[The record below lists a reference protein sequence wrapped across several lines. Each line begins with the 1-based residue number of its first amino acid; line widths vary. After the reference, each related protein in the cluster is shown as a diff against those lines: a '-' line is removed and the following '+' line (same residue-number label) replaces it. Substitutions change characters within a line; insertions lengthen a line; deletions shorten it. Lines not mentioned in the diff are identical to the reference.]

1 MRALRYT
8 GSASG
13 DAPSVRMFSDAP
25 DPSPGPGEAL
35 VRPVRA
41 GVCSTDLE
49 IVRGYMNADRYAQ
62 PITLGHEFVG
72 VVEEFNP
79 ATPAQ
84 QELVKRLKGKRVV
97 GSINAVCGECDMCRN
112 GLSNHCRDRTVLG
125 IAGRDGCFAD
135 RFCLP
140 IVNLVAVPE
149 GVDDDHAVF
158 AEPLAAAMHAAHQ
171 LHFEGKPYITVL
183 GDGRLGLLCVQVMSQ
198 LNASVRL
205 IGKHE
210 KKIAM
215 CEKWGIKH
223 RLLRDIGRRADQDVV
238 VDCTGSPDGLR
249 TAMQLVR
256 PRGTILLKSTF
267 APRVD
272 DPVDLSPLVV
282 NEIELIG
289 SRCGSISGAVRALE
303 QRRVDVASLITSR
316 FAFENGAK
324 AIEAASSA
332 EQIKVLIDF

>member
-1 MRALRYT
+1 MQALRYT
-8 GSASG
+8 GRAESGASVG
-13 DAPSVRMFSDAP
+13 VFSDAP
-25 DPSPGPGEAL
+25 DPRPAPGEAL
-35 VRPVRA
+35 VRPLRM

-49 IVRGYMNADRYAQ
+49 IARGYMDADREQQ

-72 VVEEFNP
+72 VVEEFNAVSP
-79 ATPAQ
+79 VQ

-97 GSINAVCGECDMCRN
+97 GSINAVCGECDLCRA
-112 GLSNHCRDRTVLG
+112 GLSNHCRERTVLG
-125 IAGRDGCFAD
+125 IAGRDGCFAE

-140 IVNLVAVPE
+140 IVNLVAVPDS
-149 GVDDDHAVF
+149 VDDDLAVF
-158 AEPLAAAMHAAHQ
+158 AEPLAAALHAAHQ

-183 GDGRLGLLCVQVMSQ
+183 GDGRLGLLCVQVMSK

-210 KKIAM
+210 KKLAL

-223 RLLRDIGRRADQDVV
+223 RLLKDIGRRADQDIV

-267 APRVD
+267 APRAD
-272 DPVDLSPLVV
+272 DPVDLSPLVI

-289 SRCGSISGAVRALE
+289 SRCGSMSEAVRALE
-303 QRRVDVASLITSR
+303 KQEVDVVSLITGR
-316 FAFENGAK
+316 FPLENGIK
-324 AIEAASSA
+324 AMEAAGRPD
-332 EQIKVLIDF
+332 QIKVLIDP

>member
-1 MRALRYT
+1 
-8 GSASG
+8 
-13 DAPSVRMFSDAP
+13 MFSDAP
-25 DPSPGPGEAL
+25 DHQPEPGEAL
-35 VRPVRA
+35 IRTLRA
-41 GVCSTDLE
+41 GVCSTDIE
-49 IVRGYMNADRYAQ
+49 IARGYMDSERGGKS
-62 PITLGHEFVG
+62 ITLGHEFVG
-72 VVEEFNP
+72 IVERFN
-79 ATPAQ
+79 AVTPVQ
-84 QELVKRLKGKRVV
+84 QELAKRLKGKRVV
-97 GSINAVCGECDMCRN
+97 GSINAVCGQCELCRA

-125 IAGRDGCFAD
+125 IAGRDGCFAE

-140 IVNLVAVPE
+140 IVNLVAVPDS
-149 GVDDDHAVF
+149 VDDDRAVF

-183 GDGRLGLLCVQVMSQ
+183 GDGRLGLLCVQVMSK

-210 KKIAM
+210 KKLAM

-223 RLLRDIGRRADQDVV
+223 RLLGDIGRRADQDIV

-267 APRVD
+267 APRAD

-282 NEIELIG
+282 NEIEMVG
-289 SRCGSISGAVRALE
+289 SRCGSISEAVRALE
-303 QRRVDVASLITSR
+303 RSEVDVVSLITAR
-316 FAFENGAK
+316 FSLDDGVK
-324 AIEAASSA
+324 AIEAAGRP
-332 EQIKVLIDF
+332 EQIKVLIDP

>member
-1 MRALRYT
+1 MQALRYT
-8 GSASG
+8 GASAG
-13 DAPSVRMFSDAP
+13 DGPSVRMFSDAP
-25 DPSPGPGEAL
+25 DPVPGPGEAL
-35 VRPVRA
+35 IRPLRV

-49 IVRGYMNADRYAQ
+49 IARGYMDGDRDGE

-72 VVEEFNP
+72 VVEEFNAVSP
-79 ATPAQ
+79 VQ
-84 QELVKRLKGKRVV
+84 QELAKRLKGKRVV
-97 GSINAVCGECDMCRN
+97 GSINAVCGECDMCRA

-125 IAGRDGCFAD
+125 IAGRDGCFAE

-140 IVNLVAVPE
+140 IVNLVAVPDA
-149 GVDDDHAVF
+149 VDDDRAVF
-158 AEPLAAAMHAAHQ
+158 AEPLAAALHAAHQ

-210 KKIAM
+210 KKLAM

-223 RLLRDIGRRADQDVV
+223 RLLRDIGRRADQDIV

-267 APRVD
+267 AARPD
-272 DPVDLSPLVV
+272 DLVDLSPLVV
-282 NEIELIG
+282 NEIELVG
-289 SRCGSISGAVRALE
+289 SRCGSMSEAVRVLE
-303 QRRVDVASLITSR
+303 KQQVDVVSLITSR
-316 FAFENGAK
+316 FGFDDGTK
-324 AIEAASSA
+324 AIEAADRPG
-332 EQIKVLIDF
+332 QIKVLIDL

>member
-8 GSASG
+8 G
-13 DAPSVRMFSDAP
+13 DAGGEGPSVRMVSDAS
-25 DPSPGPGEAL
+25 DPAPPPGEAL
-35 VRPVRA
+35 IRPLRA

-49 IVRGYMNADRYAQ
+49 ISRGYMDGDRGGE

-72 VVEEFNP
+72 VVEEFNA
-79 ATPAQ
+79 ATPVQ
-84 QELVKRLKGKRVV
+84 QELAKRLKGKRVA
-97 GSINAVCGECDMCRN
+97 GSINAVCGVCDMCRN

-125 IAGRDGCFAD
+125 IAGRDGCFAE

-140 IVNLVAVPE
+140 ITNLVAVPE
-149 GVDDDHAVF
+149 SVDDDHAVF
-158 AEPLAAAMHAAHQ
+158 AEPLAAAMHAANQ

-210 KKIAM
+210 EKLAV

-223 RLLRDIGRRADQDVV
+223 RLLRDIGRRADQDIV

-267 APRVD
+267 APRAD

-289 SRCGSISGAVRALE
+289 SRCGSISEAVDALE
-303 QRRVDVASLITSR
+303 KHRVDVASLVTGR
-316 FAFENGAK
+316 FPFEDGAK
-324 AIEAASSA
+324 AIEAASKPG
-332 EQIKVLIDF
+332 QIKVLIDF